1 MASATTAKK
10 ISPSGTKR
18 KADSKEGH
26 VKGAKKS
33 KVDGAAKPEKKSS
46 KTEEKPEKKA
56 KKPKKVES
64 NDDDSDDMDVDGGVP
79 LKETEDTPMEDAQD
93 GIHPDRRQFAAGQ
106 GPNGMQ
112 MQSHGY
118 FISNNLQELR
128 QKRHTQNKDKQ
139 SLRERLQSHSLIHLL
154 AQRRSGRD

>member
-112 MQSHGY
+112 KCNPTATSFLTIYRSFVKRGTRKTKT
-118 FISNNLQELR
+118 NNR
-128 QKRHTQNKDKQ
+128 
-139 SLRERLQSHSLIHLL
+139 
-154 AQRRSGRD
+154 